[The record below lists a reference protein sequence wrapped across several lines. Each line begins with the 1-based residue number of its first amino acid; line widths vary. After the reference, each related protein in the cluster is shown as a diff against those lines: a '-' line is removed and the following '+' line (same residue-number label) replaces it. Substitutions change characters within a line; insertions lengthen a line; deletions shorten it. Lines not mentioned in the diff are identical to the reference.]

1 MSVCARCGQ
10 VFSSAGVVH
19 YCELVAQ
26 ANAAMA
32 KGGSFSSEAAL
43 SAPSGRGAAGRDAG
57 RDAERLADAPDDG
70 DDAPAREA
78 GSAGATDGLALNDGL
93 DDGHSEKIK
102 VLVRIRPLMAH
113 EHERETSAI
122 VSAVGG
128 TELAL
133 NGAEPRHQVRCRFDS
148 VLGPDTSQE
157 GVYSHVRE
165 CAEQCARGYN
175 STIFAYG
182 QTGSGKTHTM
192 FGPPGYYQHGR
203 AGSADD
209 GIVPRA
215 VRALFDTAN
224 AMRDES
230 DGGVVEMH
238 VYCSFVQIYNE
249 QLYDM
254 LRDGTRAQPLEIHLD
269 TDGSTYVA
277 GLSEY
282 AVRSASECLEII
294 RTGEEN
300 RAVRE
305 THMNAVSSRSH
316 SLFQVR
322 HACVR
327 ARSWSP

>member
-1 MSVCARCGQ
+1 
-10 VFSSAGVVH
+10 
-19 YCELVAQ
+19 
-26 ANAAMA
+26 
-32 KGGSFSSEAAL
+32 
-43 SAPSGRGAAGRDAG
+43 
-57 RDAERLADAPDDG
+57 
-70 DDAPAREA
+70 
-78 GSAGATDGLALNDGL
+78 
-93 DDGHSEKIK
+93 
-102 VLVRIRPLMAH
+102 
-113 EHERETSAI
+113 
-122 VSAVGG
+122 
-128 TELAL
+128 
-133 NGAEPRHQVRCRFDS
+133 
-148 VLGPDTSQE
+148 
-157 GVYSHVRE
+157 
-165 CAEQCARGYN
+165 
-175 STIFAYG
+175 
-182 QTGSGKTHTM
+182 
-192 FGPPGYYQHGR
+192 
-203 AGSADD
+203 
-209 GIVPRA
+209 
-215 VRALFDTAN
+215 
-224 AMRDES
+224 
-230 DGGVVEMH
+230 MH